1 MGRLAGRNMRKQA
14 DVNTAARSVVAPNAV
29 AAVGAAP
36 TKAEFDAVVTLANE
50 LKADHNALVTGQ
62 RS

>member
-1 MGRLAGRNMRKQA
+1 MARLAGRNMRKQA
-14 DVNTAARSVVAPNAV
+14 DVNVAARTVSAANAV
-29 AAVGAAP
+29 AAAGSAP